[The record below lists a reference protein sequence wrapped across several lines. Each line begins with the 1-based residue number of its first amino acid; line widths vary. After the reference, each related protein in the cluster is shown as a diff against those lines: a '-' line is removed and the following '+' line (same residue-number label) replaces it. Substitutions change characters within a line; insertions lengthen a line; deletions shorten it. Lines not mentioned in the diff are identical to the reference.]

1 MNSTFAYFS
10 VWIVPILTIGQRSGK
25 DLSTQIPQSWV
36 TLRSV
41 SYENAGVQIFQK
53 NCQILKIYAPPIAKY
68 TRSPRKS
75 VPWLSEGSFKKIR
88 FLGLHSFGHRIGKTR
103 IHPSSI
109 IQLIGRVPEYLKIW
123 FFNHFEATSIAFR
136 QNDDFG
142 KRVKFG
148 PRRRRICWNF

>member
-1 MNSTFAYFS
+1 MPKLSELMFCGVCSTFIATKF
-10 VWIVPILTIGQRSGK
+10 INR
-25 DLSTQIPQSWV
+25 WV

-41 SYENAGVQIFQK
+41 SYENAGVQIFQ
-53 NCQILKIYAPPIAKY
+53 NFCQILKFYSPPIAKY
-68 TRSPRKS
+68 TRSPKKS
-75 VPWLSEGSFKKIR
+75 VPWLSEASFKKIR

-103 IHPSSI
+103 IHPCSI

-136 QNDDFG
+136 QNVDFG

-148 PRRRRICWNF
+148 PCRRRICWNF